1 MTAYEQAIW
10 HDIVYFPIPAERG
23 GILHVSFEN
32 SWMSQRTFGGK
43 RGHEGTDIM
52 ASYNQRGHYP
62 VVSISDGIV
71 EKTGWLPQGGYRIGI
86 RSPSGAYFYYAHL
99 YDYAEGISE
108 GCNVKAGELLGFM
121 GDSGYGEEGTVG
133 KFDVHLHMGI
143 YLNDEKGEEFS
154 INSYWIM
161 KYLEDKLLISQYE

>member
-1 MTAYEQAIW
+1 
-10 HDIVYFPIPAERG
+10 
-23 GILHVSFEN
+23 
-32 SWMSQRTFGGK
+32 
-43 RGHEGTDIM
+43 
-52 ASYNQRGHYP
+52 
-62 VVSISDGIV
+62 
-71 EKTGWLPQGGYRIGI
+71 
-86 RSPSGAYFYYAHL
+86 
-99 YDYAEGISE
+99 
-108 GCNVKAGELLGFM
+108 M